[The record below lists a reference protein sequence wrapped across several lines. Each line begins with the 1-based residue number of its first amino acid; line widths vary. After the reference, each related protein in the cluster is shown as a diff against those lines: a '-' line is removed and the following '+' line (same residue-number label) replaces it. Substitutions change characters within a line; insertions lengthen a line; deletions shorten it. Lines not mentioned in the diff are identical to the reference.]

1 MSWATVSDLTITDV
15 KSASPG
21 RVALVGDDCLALT
34 SQYLNS
40 FNVTLAHVYF
50 AAVSVGTGDD
60 VCNAAVDDC
69 SFTGAGVP

>member
-1 MSWATVSDLTITDV
+1 MKVYLSVV
-15 KSASPG
+15 
-21 RVALVGDDCLALT
+21 LT
-34 SQYLNS
+34 SLGVAGRSSPKIQLFGADEPVPVNS

-50 AAVSVGTGDD
+50 AAVSVGTGNG

>member
-21 RVALVGDDCLALT
+21 RVALAGDDCLALT

-50 AAVSVGTGDD
+50 RSSQRGHR
-60 VCNAAVDDC
+60 
-69 SFTGAGVP
+69 